1 MPTYLEIAVNIP
13 QVTDVFHYHLPE
25 ELEGLVGP
33 GHLVVVPFGRQQVQG
48 VVLRRLIQPEVAKTR
63 PVHSLVDAVEVLTA
77 DQIILAEQLA
87 EANLVS
93 VASIIDMMLPPGL
106 SQRAETVY
114 TVNEA
119 AVDQGRELS
128 RLDTRLVNLLRK
140 RGPLRAG
147 QIDRAM
153 PKFDWRRR
161 ADLLTRQGLLDS
173 VVELPDPNV
182 RPKVV
187 RMARLSCPPDTA
199 EQALAELGRAGSQA
213 LVRRQAI
220 LRYLIEEPGPVDVSW
235 LYAESG
241 GSLADLRYLAERDL
255 VALSES
261 EIWRD
266 PLEQIDVAAHQPL
279 TLTKGQ
285 RLVWDAIRD
294 GMRRSL
300 AGEPVKPILL
310 HGVTG
315 SGKTEIYLRAVAEIL
330 RAGKQAIVLV
340 PEIALTPQ
348 TVRRF
353 LERFPGRVG
362 LVHSQLSAG
371 ERYDTWRRARS
382 GNLSV
387 IVGPRSALFTPL
399 PDLGLIILDECHDT
413 SYYQTESPS
422 YNALDAA
429 VLYARL
435 AGLVCLMGSATP
447 DVVSTYRAQQGDWQY
462 LHLPDRILAHRA
474 AVRAQME
481 RLSRKASTGGSEAV
495 DGSSSRYRPFEADAD
510 SIELPPV
517 RVVDMRQELRAGNR
531 SIFSSDLQAALAIVL
546 DRGQQAIL
554 FLNRLGTATYVFCRD
569 CGYSLKCPRCDL
581 PLTFHEARRSL
592 TCHHCGYQRG
602 MPATCPQC
610 GSSRI
615 RQYGTGTERV
625 ESEVV
630 TLFPNARV
638 LRWDYT
644 TTRAKGAHEMIL
656 SHFAAYR
663 ADILVGTQMLA
674 KGLDLP
680 FVTLVGVV
688 LADVGL
694 NLPDYRAPERTFQVL
709 TQVAGRAGRSPLGGE
724 VILQTFQPDH
734 YVIKAAAMHDYRN
747 FYRQELAYRQQL
759 GYPPYANLVRL
770 EYRHRDAGRA
780 ERVANQLAA
789 EIRAW
794 MQSAHS
800 QATQMIGPAPC
811 FFARQD
817 DAYRWQIILRG
828 PNPQNLLR
836 DRALKDWR
844 IEINP
849 ASLL

>member
-1 MPTYLEIAVNIP
+1 MTTYLEIAVNIP
-13 QVTDVFHYHLPE
+13 QVTGVFHYHLPE
-25 ELEGLVGP
+25 ELEGQVGP

-48 VVLRRLIQPEVAKTR
+48 MVLRLLDQPEVANTR
-63 PVHSLVDAVEVLTA
+63 PVLSLVDPVEALTGH
-77 DQIILAEQLA
+77 QITLAEQLA

-93 VASIIDMMLPPGL
+93 VASVIDMMLPPGL
-106 SQRAETVY
+106 SRRAETIY
-114 TVNEA
+114 TLSEA
-119 AVDQGRELS
+119 VVDQGRELS
-128 RLDTRLVNLLRK
+128 RMDTRLVNLLRK
-140 RGPLRAG
+140 RGALRSS

-153 PKFDWRRR
+153 PKFNWRKR
-161 ADLLTRQGLLDS
+161 ADFLVRQGLLDS
-173 VVELPDPNV
+173 SVELPEPNV

-187 RMARLSCPPDTA
+187 RMARLGCPPEVA
-199 EQALAELGRAGSQA
+199 EQALAALGRAGSKA
-213 LVRRQAI
+213 LARRQAI
-220 LRYLIEEPGPVDVSW
+220 LRYLIDEPGPVDVGW
-235 LYAESG
+235 VYAASG
-241 GSLADLRYLAERDL
+241 GSLADLRYLADRDL
-255 VALSES
+255 VALSEG

-266 PLEQIDVAAHQPL
+266 PLEKIETVSSLPPVL
-279 TLTKGQ
+279 TEGQ
-285 RLVWDAIRD
+285 RQVWKAVQENIQ
-294 GMRRSL
+294 RSL
-300 AGEPVKPILL
+300 QGEPVRPILL

-315 SGKTEIYLRAVAEIL
+315 SGKTEIYLRAVAETL
-330 RAGKQAIVLV
+330 LAGKQAIILV

-353 LERFPGRVG
+353 LDRFPGQVG

-382 GNLSV
+382 GNLPV

-429 VLYARL
+429 VIYARL
-435 AGLVCLMGSATP
+435 AGCVCLMGSATP
-447 DVVSTYRAQQGDWQY
+447 DVVSTFRAQQGDWQY

-474 AVRAQME
+474 AVQSQME
-481 RLSRKASTGGSEAV
+481 RLALHGSRGIAGRSASHF
-495 DGSSSRYRPFEADAD
+495 RPLEADAD
-510 SIELPPV
+510 TIELPPV
-517 RVVDMRQELRAGNR
+517 QVVDMRQELRSGNR
-531 SIFSSDLQAALAIVL
+531 SIFSQDLQSALQAVL
-546 DRGQQAIL
+546 ERDQQAIL
-554 FLNRLGTATYVFCRD
+554 FLNRLGMATYVFCRD

-581 PLTFHEARRSL
+581 PLIFHEASRIL

-602 MPATCPQC
+602 MPSACPEC

-615 RQYGTGTERV
+615 RHYGTGTERV
-625 ESEVV
+625 ESEV
-630 TLFPNARV
+630 LAQFPEARV

-656 SHFAAYR
+656 SHFAAHR

-709 TQVAGRAGRSPLGGE
+709 TQVAGRAGRSPLGGQ
-724 VILQTFQPDH
+724 VILQTFQPDN
-734 YVIKAAAMHDYRN
+734 YVIRAASSHDYRN

-759 GYPPYANLVRL
+759 GYPPFANLVRL

-780 ERVANQLAA
+780 EQAANQLAS
-789 EIRAW
+789 EIRSW
-794 MQSAHS
+794 MRAANS

-811 FFARQD
+811 FFSRQD

-828 PNPQNLLR
+828 PKPQNLLR
-836 DRALKDWR
+836 EKTLKDWR
-844 IEINP
+844 IEVNP

>member
-13 QVTDVFHYHLPE
+13 QVTAVFHYHLPQ

-33 GHLVVVPFGRQQVQG
+33 GHLVVVPFGHQQVQG
-48 VVLRRLIQPEVAKTR
+48 VVLRMLEKPEVAKTR
-63 PVHSLVDAVEVLTA
+63 PVHSLVDPVEVLTA
-77 DQIILAEQLA
+77 HQITLAEQLA

-93 VASIIDMMLPPGL
+93 VAGIISMMLPPGL

-114 TVNEA
+114 TLSEA
-119 AVDQGRELS
+119 ALNQGRELS

-140 RGPLRAG
+140 RGPLRAS

-161 ADLLTRQGLLDS
+161 ADLLVRQGLLDS
-173 VVELPDPNV
+173 IVDLRDPNV

-187 RMARLSCPPDTA
+187 RMARLSCTPDLA
-199 EQALAELGRAGSQA
+199 EQALPELGRAGSQA
-213 LVRRQAI
+213 LMRRQAI

-235 LYAESG
+235 LYAASG

-255 VALSES
+255 IALSES

-266 PLEQIDVAAHQPL
+266 PLEQIIVAANQPPVL
-279 TLTKGQ
+279 TEGQ

-294 GMRRSL
+294 SIQQSL

-315 SGKTEIYLRAVAEIL
+315 SGKTEIYLQAVAETL
-330 RAGKQAIVLV
+330 RAGKQVVVLV

-387 IVGPRSALFTPL
+387 IVGPRSALFSPL
-399 PDLGLIILDECHDT
+399 PDLGLIVLDECHDS

-435 AGLVCLMGSATP
+435 AGFVCLMGSATP
-447 DVVSTYRAQQGDWQY
+447 DVVSTYHAQQGDWQY
-462 LHLPDRILAHRA
+462 LQMPDRILAHRA
-474 AVRAQME
+474 AVQAQLA
-481 RLSRKASTGGSEAV
+481 RVSPRASTGGEEAI
-495 DGSSSRYRPFEADAD
+495 DESSSRYRRFEAEAD
-510 SIELPPV
+510 SIDLPSV
-517 RVVDMRQELRAGNR
+517 RVVDMRQELRSGNR
-531 SIFSSDLQAALAIVL
+531 SIFSGDLQAALETVL

-581 PLTFHEARRSL
+581 PLIFHEGRRVL

-602 MPATCPQC
+602 MPATCPAC

-615 RQYGTGTERV
+615 RHYGTGTERV

-630 TLFPNARV
+630 ALFPDARV

-644 TTRAKGAHEMIL
+644 TTRTKGAHEMIS
-656 SHFAAYR
+656 SHFAAHR

-709 TQVAGRAGRSPLGGE
+709 TQVAGRAGRSPLGGQ

-734 YVIKAAAMHDYRN
+734 YVIKAASSHNYRN

-770 EYRHRDAGRA
+770 VIRRRDAGRA
-780 ERVANQLAA
+780 ERDANQLAA
-789 EIRAW
+789 DIRDW
-794 MQSAHS
+794 MRLAHS
-800 QATQMIGPAPC
+800 QATQVIGPAPC

-836 DRALKDWR
+836 GKELKDWK

>member
-1 MPTYLEIAVNIP
+1 MPTFLEIAVNIP
-13 QVTDVFHYHLPE
+13 QVTAVFHYHLPE

-48 VVLRRLIQPEVAKTR
+48 VVLRLLDRPEVSQTR
-63 PVHSLVDAVEVLTA
+63 PVHSLVDPIEVLTA
-77 DQIILAEQLA
+77 QQIILAEQLA

-93 VASIIDMMLPPGL
+93 VAGIIDMMLPPGL
-106 SQRAETVY
+106 SRRAETVF
-114 TVNEA
+114 TLNAA
-119 AVDQGRELS
+119 AVERDPQLS
-128 RLDTRLVNLLRK
+128 RLDTRLVNLLGK

-161 ADLLTRQGLLDS
+161 ADRLVRQGILDS
-173 VVELPDPNV
+173 TVELPDPNV

-187 RMARLSCPPDTA
+187 RMARLSCPPDIA
-199 EQALAELGRAGSQA
+199 EQALPELGRAGSKA
-213 LVRRQAI
+213 LGRRQAI
-220 LRYLIEEPGPVDVSW
+220 LGYLIEEPGPVDVSW
-235 LYAESG
+235 LYAASG

-266 PLEQIDVAAHQPL
+266 PLGQIEVAANRPPVL
-279 TLTKGQ
+279 TEGQ
-285 RLVWDAIRD
+285 RLVWDAIRE
-294 GMRRSL
+294 GFQQSVS
-300 AGEPVKPILL
+300 GEPVKPFLL

-315 SGKTEIYLRAVAEIL
+315 SGKTEIYLQAVAEAL
-330 RAGKQAIVLV
+330 QAGKQAIVLV

-353 LERFPGRVG
+353 MERFPGRVG

-413 SYYQTESPS
+413 SYFQTESPS

-435 AGLVCLMGSATP
+435 AGFVCLMGSATP

-474 AVRAQME
+474 TVQAQLA
-481 RLSRKASTGGSEAV
+481 RLSRRTSTSEFAAV
-495 DGSSSRYRPFEADAD
+495 DGTSSRYRPFEAEAD
-510 SIELPPV
+510 SIDLPPV
-517 RVVDMRQELRAGNR
+517 RVVDMRQELRTGNR
-531 SIFSSDLQAALAIVL
+531 SIFSTALQDSLATVL
-546 DRGQQAIL
+546 ERGQQAIL
-554 FLNRLGTATYVFCRD
+554 FLNRLGMATYVFCRD
-569 CGYSLKCPRCDL
+569 CGHSLKCPRCDL
-581 PLTFHEARRSL
+581 PLIYHEARRIL

-602 MPATCPQC
+602 MPASCPEC
-610 GSSRI
+610 GSKRI
-615 RQYGTGTERV
+615 RHYGTGTERV

-630 TLFPNARV
+630 GLFPQARV

-644 TTRAKGAHEMIL
+644 TTRTKGAHEMIL
-656 SHFAAYR
+656 SHFAAHR

-734 YVIKAAAMHDYRN
+734 YVIKAASSHDYRN
-747 FYRQELAYRQQL
+747 FYRQEMAYRQQL

-780 ERVANQLAA
+780 ERDANHLAA
-789 EIRAW
+789 EIRGW
-794 MQSAHS
+794 MQTGHR

-817 DAYRWQIILRG
+817 GVYRWQIILRG

-836 DRALKDWR
+836 DKTFKDWR

>member
-48 VVLRRLIQPEVAKTR
+48 VVLRFLDRPEVAETR
-63 PVHSLVDAVEVLTA
+63 PVLSLVDPVEVLTLN
-77 DQIILAEQLA
+77 QIALAEQLA

-93 VASIIDMMLPPGL
+93 VASVIDMMLPPGL
-106 SQRAETVY
+106 SQRAETIY
-114 TVNEA
+114 TLVEIDF
-119 AVDQGRELS
+119 DQGRELS
-128 RLDTRLVNLLRK
+128 GLDTRLINLLRK
-140 RGPLRAG
+140 RGPLRSG

-161 ADLLTRQGLLDS
+161 ADFLVRRGLLDAN
-173 VVELPDPNV
+173 VELPDPNV

-187 RMARLSCPPDTA
+187 RMARLGCAPDVA
-199 EQALAELGRAGSQA
+199 ERSLPELGRTGTKA
-213 LVRRQAI
+213 LARRQAI
-220 LRYLIEEPGPVDVSW
+220 LRYLIDEQGPVDVSW
-235 LYAESG
+235 VYAVSG
-241 GSLADLRYLAERDL
+241 GSLADLRYLAERNL
-255 VALSES
+255 IVLSEG

-266 PLEQIDVAAHQPL
+266 PLERIEPTFDQPPVL
-279 TLTKGQ
+279 TDGQ
-285 RLVWDAIRD
+285 RQVWEAVRENIQ
-294 GMRRSL
+294 RSQ
-300 AGEPVKPILL
+300 AGETILPVLL

-315 SGKTEIYLRAVAEIL
+315 SGKTEIYLRAVAETL
-330 RAGKQAIVLV
+330 QSGKQAIVLV

-353 LERFPGRVG
+353 MGRFPGQVG

-382 GNLSV
+382 GNLPV
-387 IVGPRSALFTPL
+387 IVGPRSALFTSL
-399 PDLGLIILDECHDT
+399 PDLGLIILDECHDM
-413 SYYQTESPS
+413 SYYQSEAPS

-429 VLYARL
+429 VMYARL
-435 AGLVCLMGSATP
+435 AGCLCLMGSATP

-462 LHLPDRILAHRA
+462 LHLPDRILAHRSE
-474 AVRAQME
+474 VQAQME
-481 RLSRKASTGGSEAV
+481 RLSQHASGRQTASAGDRLSH
-495 DGSSSRYRPFEADAD
+495 YRHLEADAETID
-510 SIELPPV
+510 LPPV
-517 RVVDMRQELRAGNR
+517 EVVDMRQELRAGNR
-531 SIFSSDLQAALAIVL
+531 SIFSRELQADLQAVL
-546 DRGQQAIL
+546 ERDQQAIL
-554 FLNRLGTATYVFCRD
+554 FLNRLGMATYVFCRD

-581 PLTFHEARRSL
+581 PLIFHEAQHSL
-592 TCHHCGYQRG
+592 TCHHCGYQRR
-602 MPATCPQC
+602 MPAACPEC
-610 GSSRI
+610 GSRRI
-615 RQYGTGTERV
+615 RHYGTGTERV

-630 TLFPNARV
+630 AQFPDVRV

-644 TTRAKGAHEMIL
+644 TTRTKGAHEMIL
-656 SHFAAYR
+656 SQFVAHR

-694 NLPDYRAPERTFQVL
+694 NLPDYRAPERAFQVL
-709 TQVAGRAGRSPLGGE
+709 PQVAGRAGRSPLGGK

-734 YVIKAAAMHDYRN
+734 YVIQAASAHDYRS
-747 FYRQELAYRQQL
+747 FYQKELAYRQQL
-759 GYPPYANLVRL
+759 GYPPFANLVRL
-770 EYRHRDAGRA
+770 EYRHRNPERA
-780 ERVANQLAA
+780 ERIAKDMAG
-789 EIRAW
+789 EIRNW
-794 MQSAHS
+794 MRSTRS

-811 FFARQD
+811 FFSRQD

-828 PNPQNLLR
+828 PAPQNLLR
-836 DRALKDWR
+836 QQNLKDWR
-844 IEINP
+844 IEVNP